1 MRRRGCLEWSEIRR
15 DRRASKLGFMLQTF
29 QIVSGCILWQCFTE
43 RTEPDAE
50 DTHTIPGKARNLL
63 QFGAKND

>member
-1 MRRRGCLEWSEIRR
+1 
-15 DRRASKLGFMLQTF
+15 MLQTF